1 VLTSAAAPTGTCTSG
16 DTDIDLANGEIY
28 TCTATAW
35 NDTGSSIEGPMGPSN
50 SFYDSDDTA
59 QTIGTTMSPILSTSD
74 LSVGTY
80 VVNAD
85 VWLDDESPSDASD
98 LAICEL
104 TLGTA
109 TDKVEVG
116 LLGPDSAPQNEAT
129 LSMTVAATI
138 ASAGSAT
145 VSCVGAGNTG
155 ETLADTVNITAVQSA
170 SLSS

>member
-1 VLTSAAAPTGTCTSG
+1 
-16 DTDIDLANGEIY
+16 
-28 TCTATAW
+28 
-35 NDTGSSIEGPMGPSN
+35 
-50 SFYDSDDTA
+50 
-59 QTIGTTMSPILSTSD
+59 MSLGA
-74 LSVGTY
+74 GTY

-85 VWLDDESPSDASD
+85 VWLDDESPSNASD

-109 TDKVEVG
+109 TDEVEVG
-116 LLGPDSAPQNEAT
+116 LSGPSSAPQNEGT

-155 ETLADTVNITAVQSA
+155 ETLANTVNMTGIQSS
-170 SLSS
+170 SLTTS